1 MNENVILYST
11 GCPKCQVLT
20 KKLDA
25 AGISYSVITDVAEM
39 LTIGIKSAPML
50 EVDGKLMDFSGAIHW
65 IPTVAP
71 VGSEES

>member
-25 AGISYSVITDVAEM
+25 AGISYTVITNVDEM
-39 LTIGIKSAPML
+39 LALGIKSAPML
-50 EVDGKLMDFSGAIHW
+50 EADGNLMDFPKANAWLQNPAGK
-65 IPTVAP
+65 
-71 VGSEES
+71 E

>member
-25 AGISYSVITDVAEM
+25 AGISYTVITDVDEM
-39 LTIGIKSAPML
+39 LALGIKSAPML
-50 EVDGKLMDFSGAIHW
+50 EIDGKMMDFSQAIAW
-65 IPTVAP
+65 VRDLTV
-71 VGSEES
+71 EKE

>member
-25 AGISYSVITDVAEM
+25 AGISYSVNTDVDEM
-39 LTIGIKSAPML
+39 LALGVKSAPVL
-50 EVDGKLMDFSGAIHW
+50 EVDGKLMDFSRANAWLRDLAGK
-65 IPTVAP
+65 
-71 VGSEES
+71 E

>member
-25 AGISYSVITDVAEM
+25 AGISYSVNTDVDEM
-39 LTIGIKSAPML
+39 LALGVKSAPML
-50 EVDGKLMDFSGAIHW
+50 EVDGKLMDFSKANAWLRDLAGK
-65 IPTVAP
+65 
-71 VGSEES
+71 E